1 MEKET
6 WTSSEIC
13 EKNWWTCFRLRM
25 RGRLCEIRSC
35 EVGNLRNIHQRG
47 GGGREVGRSHK
58 NNLCVPSD
66 CAGQVRGGKGRRR
79 LTRTANRGGT
89 PQVSYDKRSQRNC
102 F

>member
-47 GGGREVGRSHK
+47 GGGRWDAPTRIPYVYR
-58 NNLCVPSD
+58 VI
-66 CAGQVRGGKGRRR
+66 VRARWREGKG
-79 LTRTANRGGT
+79 G
-89 PQVSYDKRSQRNC
+89 DI
-102 F
+102 